1 MALGVFKLLGAGV
14 KATFTG
20 AKALGKGVF
29 TGGKGLLKAVP
40 VVGSAAVP
48 IGVGLE
54 AVEAKQNGVGL
65 WQQLKKDVLGIEA
78 NESVGEFAAKEVV
91 GEEAVEGAKDVAKGV
106 GSAAKSVTEFFGG
119 GSDGG
124 TGEGQGQ
131 GQSGSWLS
139 NLLSPLKGIGN
150 MFSGLFN
157 GNSSGLGIGT
167 LVAAGFLMFGNFG
180 WLGKIGSVL
189 LAMLGMNMLTGNSS
203 QQTQQV
209 AAAPA
214 RGESAG
220 VLPGVG
226 VAPDVTQDEGNEHYV
241 RRSR

>member
-1 MALGVFKLLGAGV
+1 
-14 KATFTG
+14 
-20 AKALGKGVF
+20 
-29 TGGKGLLKAVP
+29 
-40 VVGSAAVP
+40 
-48 IGVGLE
+48 
-54 AVEAKQNGVGL
+54 
-65 WQQLKKDVLGIEA
+65 
-78 NESVGEFAAKEVV
+78 
-91 GEEAVEGAKDVAKGV
+91 
-106 GSAAKSVTEFFGG
+106 
-119 GSDGG
+119 
-124 TGEGQGQ
+124 
-131 GQSGSWLS
+131 
-139 NLLSPLKGIGN
+139 